1 MSKEDQLVNWLIES
15 HDGDGYEVE
24 VPYNHYGDRG
34 VVDLVLNDG
43 EYTRHADMIR
53 AIEVKSPEAVMKA
66 TGANEIIR
74 QFKRQKKY
82 FQKGSSYRPGKYKVS
97 HHLVFVAT
105 PETRKHV
112 ENNRWMYSNVGKVLF
127 RTVGET
133 APAHLLD
140 GRVHHNQSEALAD
153 ALGMGATV

>member
-43 EYTRHADMIR
+43 PYTRSADMVR
-53 AIEVKSPEAVMKA
+53 AIEVKSPEAVKNS

-82 FQKGSSYRPGKYKVS
+82 FQKGSSYKPGKYKVS

-112 ENNRWMYSNVGKVLF
+112 EENREMYSSIDRVLF

-133 APAHLLD
+133 TPAHLLD

-153 ALGMGATV
+153 ALALEATV

>member
-15 HDGDGYEVE
+15 HDGGDYEVE

-43 EYTRHADMIR
+43 AYTQHADMVR
-53 AIEVKSPEAVMKA
+53 AIEVKSPEAVRNA

-74 QFKRQKKY
+74 QFKRQKTY
-82 FQKGSSYRPGKYKVS
+82 FQKGSSYKPGKYKVT

-112 ENNRWMYSNVGKVLF
+112 ENNREMYSNVGRVLF

-133 APAHLLD
+133 APAHLFD
-140 GRVHHNQSEALAD
+140 GRVHHNQSQALAD
-153 ALGMGATV
+153 ALGLEATI